1 MSLFFFF
8 FFLKNCEAALL
19 EYDFYHEITE
29 GLTTTEGRSF
39 LYILRDSCCLEE
51 ILLIFLANLIS
62 PFVFIVSLLS
72 AVAEGPFCLHFSS
85 D

>member
-1 MSLFFFF
+1 MS

-29 GLTTTEGRSF
+29 GLTPRGGGPAVHSF

-51 ILLIFLANLIS
+51 ILLTFLENLIS